1 MENKIFQF
9 WRKLVETL
17 EEGGMTDYE
26 KYPEVEFACKIF
38 WETYDYKYLENILN
52 ENPWLI
58 DEAERNIAEK
68 EKAEEENPFRPF
80 PEGDEL
86 DKLKGQF
93 NLGYVNHNGD
103 MVGFNSLGT
112 TNGFFI
118 SGPQGTGKTYPYLR
132 IVDQILQ
139 IPIETRGF
147 NVFIIQGVKRDT
159 DGFILKHPEAFKIIE
174 WDDLRYNL
182 WQVDS
187 WDTPIEKIRSSTTI
201 FAGENFLYSLTLPIL
216 NFAVNRCFESNG
228 VFKGSKNFPVFKE
241 IDRKV
246 DEFAKEFNIKG
257 YEITNSIGRL
267 RSRLIEF
274 MESGKTLNSRYG
286 FPLEI
291 FMENDVCLNVKDV
304 SEFLVR
310 TTVMNIL
317 IDIQRHHEKYPLK
330 ESRLRTLVIIDE
342 ARWLFDIKRDNMDIP
357 SNKIVERWFTT
368 AREPGIGRII
378 ITQEPQSVSRFV
390 TDNCA
395 FRLTFPPFGESLEA
409 VKKLQNLTDEQ
420 VSHLFKLAP
429 YGEGIFRHPNF
440 DRPFIVQIPS
450 DLSLDKSVTREQI
463 DKIMGPFIENL
474 HSNLGPEKEDNTLD
488 LQKIWGRA
496 LKQVNGISILG
507 IIKKEPFI
515 HYTQLRSTLNIS
527 SERFESAIE
536 WLKDKGLISVEKFR
550 HSGKK
555 LAKYLVL
562 TDNAQK
568 SLNLS
573 KSKRISP
580 SHFRHSLY
588 CERVKN
594 WLQDKG
600 YTAKREFA
608 GDREE
613 FGRIDVYSKQNGK
626 EVAYE
631 ITLTLNSN
639 DVMRNVNKC
648 LYMFKIDELVM
659 VCDNKKCV
667 DSVAQIISRNVEG
680 RLLER
685 IKFQTIG
692 DFLEP

>member
-1 MENKIFQF
+1 METDNFQF
-9 WRKLVETL
+9 WQKMIEIL
-17 EEGGMTDYE
+17 EEGGMADHE
-26 KYPEVEFACKIF
+26 KYPEIHFACKIF
-38 WETYDYKYLENILN
+38 WETYDYKLLEKLLN
-52 ENPWLI
+52 ETPWII
-58 DEAERNIAEK
+58 DEAKRNIAEE
-68 EKAEEENPFRPF
+68 EKAKEENPLRPF

-86 DKLKGQF
+86 DNLKGQF

-103 MVGFNSLGT
+103 MIGINPFSTTKGFL
-112 TNGFFI
+112 F
-118 SGPQGTGKTYPYLR
+118 SGAQGTGKTIPWLR
-132 IVDQILQ
+132 LLDQILPL
-139 IPIETRGF
+139 PIEDRGF
-147 NVFIIQGVKRDT
+147 NVIIIQGAKRDA
-159 DGFILKHPEAFKIIE
+159 DGFIFKYPETFKIIE
-174 WDDLRYNL
+174 WDDLRYNI

-187 WDTPIEKIRSSTTI
+187 WDTPIEKLRSSSTI
-201 FAGENFLYSLTLPIL
+201 FAGENFLYTLTLPIL
-216 NFAVNRCFESNG
+216 NFAVKRCFESNG
-228 VFKGSKNFPVFKE
+228 VFEGSKNFPVFKE

-246 DEFAKEFNIKG
+246 NEFAGEFGIKG
-257 YEITNSIGRL
+257 YEITNRIGKL

-274 MESGKTLNSRYG
+274 MDAGKTLNCRYG

-291 FMENDVCLNVKDV
+291 FLENDICLNVKDV

-342 ARWLFDIKRDNMDIP
+342 ARWLFDIKRDKMDIP

-395 FRLTFPPFGESLEA
+395 FSLAFPVFGESLEA
-409 VKKLQNLTDEQ
+409 VKKLQNLTDKQ
-420 VSHLFKLAP
+420 ASYLFKLAP
-429 YGEGIFRHPNF
+429 YGEGIFRHPDF

-450 DLSLDKSVTREQI
+450 DLYLDKSVTREQT
-463 DKIMGPFIENL
+463 DRIMRPFIEDL
-474 HSNLGPEKEDNTLD
+474 HSKLEPEAEGKTID
-488 LQKIWGRA
+488 LQEIWGRA
-496 LKQVNGISILG
+496 LKQVDGISILEMV
-507 IIKKEPFI
+507 KREPFM
-515 HYTQLRSTLNIS
+515 HYTRLRSTLKLS
-527 SERFESAIE
+527 SEKFKLAIE
-536 WLKDKGLISVEKFR
+536 WLEDKDLISVKKFR
-550 HSGKK
+550 RSRKK
-555 LAKYLVL
+555 FAQYLVL
-562 TDNAQK
+562 TDSAQK

-588 CERVKN
+588 CEYVKN
-594 WLQDKG
+594 WLQDNG
-600 YTAKREFA
+600 YTAKREFS

-613 FGRIDVYSKQNGK
+613 FGRIDVYSNQNGK

-648 LYMFKIDELVM
+648 LYMFKIDKLVM
-659 VCDNKKCV
+659 VCDNKKDV
-667 DSVAQIISRNVEG
+667 DSVTRIISGNVEG
-680 RLLER
+680 CQLER
-685 IKFQTIG
+685 IIFQTIG